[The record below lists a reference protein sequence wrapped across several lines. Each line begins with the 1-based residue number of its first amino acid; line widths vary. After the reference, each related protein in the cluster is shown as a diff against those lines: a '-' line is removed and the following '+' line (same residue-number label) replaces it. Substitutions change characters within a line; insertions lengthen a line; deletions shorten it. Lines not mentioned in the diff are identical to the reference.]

1 MNNKIDINAWSPR
14 GDRMTKDGA
23 GPMKCTRSLEAREP
37 QAHQYRTRE
46 IWIINQNESETDT
59 KQIQIR
65 NSNNTK
71 RGKMMI
77 MRRKYTHRDTGE
89 Q

>member
-1 MNNKIDINAWSPR
+1 
-14 GDRMTKDGA
+14 MTKDGA

-37 QAHQYRTRE
+37 QAHQYRSRE

-65 NSNNTK
+65 K
-71 RGKMMI
+71 QQEYEKGKNDDHAPQVH
-77 MRRKYTHRDTGE
+77 TQGHG
-89 Q
+89 